1 MLIQAKY
8 GGTIYRFTVVSFMAC
23 VLGIVVSLAAIVFVE
38 CVRWLSDVLL
48 ISAHSRI
55 QLNNLSLLKAITVAV
70 PMLGGVL
77 VGVLLYRFTSEQRPL
92 GPPDVIK
99 AVQLRKPLSHERNG
113 IVSTI
118 SAVVSLGCGAS
129 VGQYGPLVY
138 LGAIAGG
145 VATRL
150 KFRIPNLQSIAIACG
165 VAAAI
170 STAFNAPIA
179 GLVFAHEVI
188 LRHYSLQAFAP
199 TTVASAT
206 GYVVANIVFERP
218 PLFLVVFD
226 GVTHGYEF
234 ALFALL
240 GSACAMLAVV
250 FMKSILISAAFAKR
264 IPVRVFYRP
273 AIAGLIVGLV
283 ALELPDV
290 LGIGEAVLRFAT
302 IEGAFENW
310 ELVLLIVAK
319 LSLTALCVGFG
330 FAGGVFSPSLLIGI
344 LFGALFW
351 TLLEIAG
358 VSNSGVAVYA
368 ICGMMALTSPVIGA
382 PLTTI
387 LIVFELT
394 RNYDLTIA
402 AMVGV
407 VFANLIAYRAFGR
420 SLFDVQL
427 AKNGMDF
434 SFGRDRAQLEHAFV
448 IDQSIDSF
456 LSLSINCNL
465 DDAVQQLV
473 DAGQAEAVVID
484 AGERYLGILRL
495 QDAIGQSAQSVS
507 DVMRTV
513 GPCFSEYTSLWQ
525 AMQSLDTFVG
535 EAIPVVS
542 STNGRLLGMIT
553 EGELISAYLKTVH
566 RLREEENEAV

>member
-1 MLIQAKY
+1 MHGLTAY
-8 GGTIYRFTVVSFMAC
+8 GGAFYRFTVVSILAC
-23 VLGIVVSLAAIVFVE
+23 VLGALVSLAAIAFVE
-38 CVRWLSDVLL
+38 CIDWLNAVLL
-48 ISAHSRI
+48 ISPHSRI
-55 QLNNLSLLKAITVAV
+55 QINNFFLLAVVTVVV
-70 PMLGGVL
+70 PVLGGL
-77 VGVLLYRFTSEQRPL
+77 VVGFLLDRFSDEKRPL
-92 GPPDVIK
+92 GPPDVIR
-99 AVQLRKPLSHERNG
+99 AVQLRNPLPRARNG
-113 IVSTI
+113 FVSTVA
-118 SAVVSLGCGAS
+118 SLVSLGCGAS

-138 LGAIAGG
+138 LGAFAGG
-145 VATRL
+145 IAARL
-150 KFRIPNLQSIAIACG
+150 KFRIPNLQAIAISCG

-206 GYVVANIVFERP
+206 GYVVANIIFERP
-218 PLFLVVFD
+218 PLFLVDFG
-226 GVTHGYEF
+226 GVTYGYEF
-234 ALFALL
+234 ALFAVL
-240 GSACAMLAVV
+240 GTACAGLAVV
-250 FMKSILISAAFAKR
+250 FMKTILYTSTFAR
-264 IPVRVFYRP
+264 STPLPIRYRP
-273 AIAGLIVGLV
+273 AVAGLIVGLV

-290 LGIGEAVLRFAT
+290 MGIGEAALRFAT

-310 ELVLLIVAK
+310 ELVLLVAAK
-319 LSLTALCVGFG
+319 LALTAICIGFG

-351 TLLEIAG
+351 TLLELSG
-358 VSNSGVAVYA
+358 VPNSGVVVYA

-407 VFANLIAYRAFGR
+407 VFANLLAYRVFGR

-427 AKNGMDF
+427 ARNGVDL

-448 IDQSIDSF
+448 VNQSIDSF
-456 LSLSINCNL
+456 QEIKGESRLA
-465 DDAVQQLV
+465 DAMQQLV
-473 DAGQAEAVVID
+473 EAGQAEAVVVDSQGNYQGVFRI
-484 AGERYLGILRL
+484 
-495 QDAIGQSAQSVS
+495 QDAIDKNSATVAE
-507 DVMRTV
+507 VMQTRWL
-513 GPCFSEYTSLWQ
+513 CFNETTTLWE
-525 AMQSLDTFVG
+525 AMQSLNAFVG
-535 EAIPVVS
+535 EAIPIVA
-542 STNGRLLGMIT
+542 STDGQLIGMIT
-553 EGELISAYLKTVH
+553 EGEIIAAYLKTVH